1 MLIKDMNYVS
11 CHDNY
16 TLFDQL
22 NWNLKKSTTQPADLT
37 TVARASV
44 AVNGMV
50 LMSNGIS
57 FINGGEELFRTKLE
71 RSLNHTVKYAKME
84 NNNHLLELCNGIIYK
99 LQYISDQSNQT
110 SDGCLKSFIV
120 LKQDILA
127 VKAELNSL
135 AA

>member
-1 MLIKDMNYVS
+1 MRREGVKIMIKKI
-11 CHDNY
+11 CKEWDNIL
-16 TLFDQL
+16 TLE
-22 NWNLKKSTTQPADLT
+22 NTSPY
-37 TVARASV
+37 
-44 AVNGMV
+44 
-50 LMSNGIS
+50 
-57 FINGGEELFRTKLE
+57 LFRTKLE

-110 SDGCLKSFIV
+110 SDGCLKCFIV